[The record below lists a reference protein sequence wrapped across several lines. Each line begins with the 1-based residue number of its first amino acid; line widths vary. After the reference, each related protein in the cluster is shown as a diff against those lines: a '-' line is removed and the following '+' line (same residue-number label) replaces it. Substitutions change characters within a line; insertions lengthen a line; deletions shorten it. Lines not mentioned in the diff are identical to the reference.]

1 MRCTSTEAPEVDM
14 RQRWDTIIIGAG
26 PAGLMAAIYL
36 ARYRRSTL
44 VLHDGRSRAACIPL
58 THNAPGWTEGIS
70 GKRLLSKMA
79 AQAAGFGA
87 CFHSAHV
94 EQVQKAPSDFVV
106 GAAGGETW
114 RSSTLIVATGAD
126 MNQLPLEARDHERA
140 LENRVLG
147 YCPICDGF
155 EHIDQRIGVIGCGEH
170 AAKEALFLSR
180 YAARV
185 TLIKKTRFDLDPQL
199 SEQLSKAGIEA
210 LETPVEDYVVYDRE
224 MALRM
229 ADGSQLAFDVVYPAL
244 GLRPRSELAAA
255 LGLALDEAGHVSAD
269 SPYVAHVPGLYA
281 AGDVVAGLDQIS
293 VATGHGAIA
302 ATKAHN
308 WMREQELISK
318 DFGASAEG
326 RG

>member
-1 MRCTSTEAPEVDM
+1 
-14 RQRWDTIIIGAG
+14 
-26 PAGLMAAIYL
+26 
-36 ARYRRSTL
+36 
-44 VLHDGRSRAACIPL
+44 
-58 THNAPGWTEGIS
+58 
-70 GKRLLSKMA
+70 
-79 AQAAGFGA
+79 
-87 CFHSAHV
+87 V
-94 EQVQKAPSDFVV
+94 EQVQKAASGFEV
-106 GAAGGETW
+106 GAAGGATW

-126 MNQLPLEARDHERA
+126 MNSIPLEARDHERA

-147 YCPICDGF
+147 YYPICDGF

-180 YAARV
+180 YSARV

-199 SEQLSKAGIEA
+199 SEQLSTAGIEVF
-210 LETPVEDYVVYDRE
+210 ETPVEGYLVYDRE
-224 MALRM
+224 MALRL

-255 LGLALDEAGHVSAD
+255 LGLPLDEAGHVSAD

-281 AGDVVAGLDQIS
+281 AGDVVAGLDQFS
-293 VATGHGAIA
+293 VATGHGAIV

-318 DFGASAEG
+318 DFGASDEG